1 MMRSHNSFLHMH
13 NLAAAAAASLLT
25 LVAPGSAHAVDR
37 APVAVVWMGDAASL
51 DAGAQRTVA
60 DINAALS
67 RTVTARP
74 VDGIEDRRILVEGG
88 PSTKVQLL
96 LRSAE
101 TSFVKLKYAD
111 AARDYEAAETVL
123 LNEVPLTVLRQQLGD
138 VERSL
143 LACYDQLG
151 RSADAARAAER
162 LSWAAG
168 SSDDM
173 KRLIDKYPLT
183 RAWEPTL
190 PPVTVNSEPA
200 GATVFRNLR
209 ELGAAPQTL
218 PGGDPTIDVIDVEA
232 PGFRR
237 AHRELRAGEAIKV
250 ALVKEDRLGVLVDAI
265 RAQAPDAK
273 PVDVAA
279 VGRRVGAKRV
289 LVLLPDGPKK
299 LLGRWLDVAKAQ
311 WAPEATRVDATG
323 APAMEKLALYVA
335 PPEPA
340 APSPELVATA
350 TAAPKKKSVGPWG
363 KWYTWTAAGAVVALV
378 AGLLIAEHVGSDS
391 LTVTASH

>member
-1 MMRSHNSFLHMH
+1 MRSHNSALHLH
-13 NLAAAAAASLLT
+13 HLAAAAAASLLA
-25 LVAPGSAHAVDR
+25 LGSGRPAHAADR

-51 DAGAQRTVA
+51 EAGAQKTVA
-60 DINAALS
+60 DVNAALA

-74 VDGIEDRRILVEGG
+74 VDGIEDRRLLVEGG

-96 LRSAE
+96 LRRAE
-101 TSFVKLKYAD
+101 ASFVKLKYSD
-111 AARDYEAAETVL
+111 AARDYEAAEAVL
-123 LNEVPLTVLRQQLGD
+123 LGEVPLTVLRQQLGD

-151 RSADAARAAER
+151 RPLDAARAAER

-168 SSDDM
+168 SSEDM
-173 KRLIDKYPLT
+173 KRLIDKYPLA
-183 RAWEPTL
+183 RAWEPAL
-190 PPVTVNSEPA
+190 PPVTVETEPV
-200 GATVFRNLR
+200 GAVVFRDLR
-209 ELGAAPQTL
+209 ELGPAPQTL
-218 PGGDPTIDVIDVEA
+218 AGGDPTIDVIDVEA

-237 AHRELRAGEAIKV
+237 GHRELRAGEAVKI

-279 VGRRVGAKRV
+279 VGRRVGARRV

-299 LLGRWLDVAKAQ
+299 LLGRWLDVAKAE

-323 APAMEKLALYVA
+323 APAMEKLAMYVA
-335 PPEPA
+335 PPEMA
-340 APSPELVATA
+340 APPLDLAA
-350 TAAPKKKSVGPWG
+350 TAAAPPKKKKSVGPWG

-378 AGLLIAEHVGSDS
+378 AGLLIAEHVGSDQ

>member
-1 MMRSHNSFLHMH
+1 MAL
-13 NLAAAAAASLLT
+13 
-25 LVAPGSAHAVDR
+25 GSGTATVAHADEKAPPATVAAHAPDR
-37 APVAVVWMGDAASL
+37 QPIAVVWMGDASSL
-51 DAGAQRTVA
+51 ESGAARTVA
-60 DINAALS
+60 DVNAALA
-67 RTVTARP
+67 RTATARP
-74 VDGIEDRRILVEGG
+74 VDGIEDRRLLVEGG

-96 LRSAE
+96 LHSAE
-101 TSFVKLKYAD
+101 ASFVKLKYAD

-151 RSADAARAAER
+151 RPADAARAAER

-168 SSDDM
+168 SNEDM
-173 KRLIDKYPLT
+173 KRLVDKYPLART
-183 RAWEPTL
+183 WTPSL
-190 PPVTVNSEPA
+190 PPVTVETDPA
-200 GATVFRNLR
+200 AATIFRDLR
-209 ELGAAPQTL
+209 EVGAAPQTIA
-218 PGGDPTIDVIDVEA
+218 GGDPAIDVIDVEA

-237 AHRELRAGEAIKV
+237 GHRELRAGETVKV

-265 RAQAPDAK
+265 RAQSPDAK

-311 WAPEATRVDATG
+311 WAPESTRVDATG
-323 APAMEKLALYVA
+323 APAMEKLALYAA

-340 APSPELVATA
+340 GPPPDLVASAAATA
-350 TAAPKKKSVGPWG
+350 TEKPKKKSIGPWG